1 MKATWSRSRQPGF
14 TNGGIINRKL
24 EIGDRRSEVRCL
36 MSDVRCPM
44 SDLIPP
50 TSYLTP
56 MFLEKLKHIK
66 AFILDVD
73 GVMTNGMLLVTES
86 GEFLRQFNIK
96 DGYALQL
103 AVKRGFKIAVVS
115 GARSKGVEHRLRGL
129 GIKDIYLGLDSKT
142 AAYNEFIEK
151 NALLPEQVLFM
162 GDDIPDLELMK
173 MAGLAVCPADAVEEI
188 KAVAHYISP
197 KNGGDSCVRDIIEKV
212 LKIQNLWSNADP
224 SATDGS
230 KI

>member
-1 MKATWSRSRQPGF
+1 
-14 TNGGIINRKL
+14 
-24 EIGDRRSEVRCL
+24 
-36 MSDVRCPM
+36 M
-44 SDLIPP
+44 SDLRPP
-50 TSYLTP
+50 TSHLNSPT

-66 AFILDVD
+66 AFVLDVD

-151 NALLPEQVLFM
+151 NGLLPEQVLFM

-212 LKIQNLWSNADP
+212 LKIQNLWISADP

-230 KI
+230 RI

>member
-1 MKATWSRSRQPGF
+1 
-14 TNGGIINRKL
+14 
-24 EIGDRRSEVRCL
+24 
-36 MSDVRCPM
+36 
-44 SDLIPP
+44 
-50 TSYLTP
+50 
-56 MFLEKLKHIK
+56 MFLEKIKHIK
-66 AFILDVD
+66 AFVLDVD

-129 GIKDIYLGLDSKT
+129 GITDIYLGLDSKT
-142 AAYNEFIEK
+142 AAYNEFIDK
-151 NALLPEQVLFM
+151 NGLLPEQVLFM

-188 KAVAHYISP
+188 KALAHYISP

-212 LKIQNLWSNADP
+212 LKIQNLWINADP
-224 SATDGS
+224 SSADGS